1 MLLLD
6 AVRAAAAQ
14 HVATVKYL
22 HELLVLWIHLG
33 RLNLFV
39 AHRTLALPAKL
50 LDKLLELLQ
59 CLLQRIAAPGGG
71 SITYGLRCRAHLAP
85 LCMGATHLVEEGGER
100 VLHVP
105 AIKTGLG
112 QKLPMSFRSARIVSL
127 SKLGSH
133 GGANEQR
140 LLDYACTHASIAR
153 EARAEVGIHTLSMQT
168 RTHITQNVIYETR
181 PILKFQEK
189 R

>member
-1 MLLLD
+1 MLPLD

-71 SITYGLRCRAHLAP
+71 SITYGLRRRAHVAS
-85 LCMGATHLVEEGGER
+85 LCMGATHLVEEAGKS

-105 AIKTGLG
+105 AIEIGLG
-112 QKLPMSFRSARIVSL
+112 QQLPMPVGRARIFSL
-127 SKLGSH
+127 CQLSSH
-133 GGANEQR
+133 GDANEQR
-140 LLDYACTHASIAR
+140 FLDYACTHASIAR